1 MLSVSVVGWLTKRNL
16 FAAVKPGQWT
26 QPSTE
31 DQTHSPPS
39 AWKHLRERGLFSVQV
54 YSVQLYIQ
62 CTTLQMADM
71 PYWWLENRHHL
82 VKAQTTVCLDL
93 FKGGD

>member
-1 MLSVSVVGWLTKRNL
+1 MEEERCEVLSVSVVGWLTKRNL

-39 AWKHLRERGLFSVQV
+39 AWKHLRERGLYNCV
-54 YSVQLYIQ
+54 Q
-62 CTTLQMADM
+62 CTIVHTVYNFTDG
-71 PYWWLENRHHL
+71 RHAIL
-82 VKAQTTVCLDL
+82 VVGKQAPSC
-93 FKGGD
+93 